1 MNRNLLF
8 VSTILLLISC
18 SEKVANVD
26 SDQVQIKSVNTVIDP
41 KQQKLESLKSSAP
54 VDLEVLKNLL
64 PEKLMDIK
72 RSHFSVSS
80 SMGYGMAHADY
91 ERNNQTGVRVTYY
104 DCSGEA
110 GAGIFESIYWNR
122 LNQSKEDETSTLKTI
137 NVAGARAIE
146 KFDKETKVTTF
157 TFLANE
163 KILVIISGRNIDPST
178 LKDNIQN
185 FQFKSI

>member
-18 SEKVANVD
+18 SEKAARKE
-26 SDQVQIKSVNTVIDP
+26 SDQVQIKSVNTVSDP
-41 KQQKLESLKSSAP
+41 KQQKIETLKSSTP

-64 PEKLMDIK
+64 PETMNDIK
-72 RSHFSVSS
+72 RTHYSVTS

-91 ERNNQTGVRVTYY
+91 EKNGKTGVRVTYY

-137 NVAGARAIE
+137 NLAGARTIE

-163 KILVIISGRNIDPST
+163 KILVIISGRNVDPASI
-178 LKDNIQN
+178 KENIQK

>member
-18 SEKVANVD
+18 SEKVANKE
-26 SDQVQIKSVNTVIDP
+26 SDQVQIKSVNTTIDP

-64 PEKLMDIK
+64 PEKMNDIK
-72 RSHFSVSS
+72 RTHFSVSS

-91 ERNNQTGVRVTYY
+91 EKNSKTDIRVTYY

-137 NVAGARAIE
+137 NLAGAKTIE
-146 KFDKETKVTTF
+146 KFDKDTKVTTF

-163 KILVIISGRNIDPST
+163 KILVIISGRNVDPSS
-178 LKDNIQN
+178 LKETVQK

>member
-1 MNRNLLF
+1 MKRNLLF

-18 SEKVANVD
+18 TEKVANKE

-41 KQQKLESLKSSAP
+41 KQQKLESLKFSAP
-54 VDLEVLKNLL
+54 VDLEILKNLL
-64 PEKLMDIK
+64 PEKMNDIK
-72 RSHFSVSS
+72 RTHYSVSS
-80 SMGYGMAHADY
+80 SLGYGMAHADY
-91 ERNNQTGVRVTYY
+91 EKNSNSGVRVTYY

-110 GAGIFESIYWNR
+110 GAGIFESVYWNR

-137 NVAGARAIE
+137 NFAGAKAIE

-163 KILVIISGRNIDPST
+163 KILVIISGRNIDPSV
-178 LKDNIQN
+178 LKENIQN